1 MSRGIKFITLMLAV
15 LLLLG
20 ASAVLAENGAGITV
34 VDVLDR
40 EVNIPA
46 EVEKVV
52 ITFNFEEYFA
62 VTGAAGV
69 DKLVGYSHGYWEG
82 RREDAWATYT
92 TAYPQLLD
100 IADVGYN
107 DNINVEAIIALEP
120 DVVLMSAPVNYT
132 FMETQLDKF
141 DAAGIPVVFFNF
153 HAQTLEMH
161 RASMELIGKVMGDE
175 ARGKEIA
182 DYYEEQMNLVYD
194 RIAGLPE
201 DAERPSVYMEFSMGP
216 GQYGNTW
223 STRMWGALIAQCGGR
238 NIAADLGDANS
249 VEIAPEQII
258 AENPDIIIFT
268 ASPRND
274 VSDNVVL
281 GYGADAEAARAALR
295 SYETR
300 TGWDSLN
307 AIQNGR
313 LSGIYHDLSRH
324 IFDFAGTQFLAKQIH
339 PELFADVDP
348 EANLADFFAR
358 YMPVEL
364 DGVWTVALEDA

>member
-1 MSRGIKFITLMLAV
+1 MSKWIRFASLLVAAMMLMCAFF
-15 LLLLG
+15 
-20 ASAVLAENGAGITV
+20 ASAEGDETITV
-34 VDVLDR
+34 VDILDR
-40 EVNIPA
+40 EATVPA
-46 EVEKVV
+46 DVEKVV

-69 DKLVGYSHGYWEG
+69 DKLVGYSHAYWEG
-82 RREDAWATYT
+82 RREDAWKTYT

-107 DNINVEAIIALEP
+107 DNINVEAIIALKP

-153 HAQTLEMH
+153 HAQTLEKH
-161 RASMELIGKVMGDE
+161 RASMALIGKVMGDE
-175 ARGKEIA
+175 ARGIEIA
-182 DYYEEQMNLVYD
+182 DYYEAQMNLVYD
-194 RIAGLPE
+194 RVATLPA
-201 DAERPSVYMEFSMGP
+201 DAEKPSVYMEFSMGP

-223 STRMWGALIAQCGGR
+223 STRMWGALIGQCGGR
-238 NIAADLGDANS
+238 NIAAELGDANS

-295 SYETR
+295 SYENR
-300 TGWDSLN
+300 IGWDSLS
-307 AIQNGR
+307 AVQSGK

-339 PELFADVDP
+339 PELFEDVDP

-364 DGVWTVALEDA
+364 EGVWTISLED